1 MSSQL
6 RKGRRT
12 FKKRGGGRDTLLV
25 HPVWL
30 LSPRAPM
37 QMSKPCQAP
46 APPPKLASSH
56 RSTHQGQAWGSLPAP
71 FTPHGSRKPSSAQP
85 AHSGVT
91 NLAESICDFLTCFSK
106 ASNVTKCQQILTGSV
121 LKARPIYNCKPLLE
135 SNFFPGYLF
144 SFISGS

>member
-1 MSSQL
+1 MSRGKVLVSSRL

-12 FKKRGGGRDTLLV
+12 FKKGVGEETPCLYIPFG
-25 HPVWL
+25 
-30 LSPRAPM
+30 SFS

-71 FTPHGSRKPSSAQP
+71 CAPHGSRKPSSARP

-91 NLAESICDFLTCFSK
+91 NLAELTCDFLTCFSK
-106 ASNVTKCQQILTGSV
+106 ASNVTKWQQIFTGSV
-121 LKARPIYNCKPLLE
+121 PKARPIYNCKPLL
-135 SNFFPGYLF
+135 
-144 SFISGS
+144 